1 MRKSRFSEA
10 QIIQI
15 LKEGD
20 ADTPVRD
27 LTRRHGISLA
37 TYYNWKAKYGGADAE
52 ACLLKQIK
60 ELKLHIEQYKS
71 MYAEL
76 ARENYAL
83 RAQLEKKSPNL
94 PRELPPQ
101 ARQRRP

>member
-10 QIIQI
+10 EIIAI

-20 ADTPVRD
+20 ADTPAKELVRK
-27 LTRRHGISLA
+27 HGISLA

-52 ACLLKQIK
+52 ACLLSQIK
-60 ELKLHIEQYKS
+60 ELRTQIEQYKS

-76 ARENYAL
+76 ARENFEL
-83 RAQLEKKSPNL
+83 RGRLEKKF
-94 PRELPPQ
+94 
-101 ARQRRP
+101 

>member
-1 MRKSRFSEA
+1 MRKSRFTESE
-10 QIIQI
+10 IIAI

-20 ADTPVRD
+20 ADVAVKDLVRK
-27 LTRRHGISLA
+27 HGISLA

-60 ELKLHIEQYKS
+60 ELRLQIEQYKS

-76 ARENYAL
+76 ARENYEL
-83 RAQLEKKSPNL
+83 RERTNAKKP
-94 PRELPPQ
+94 
-101 ARQRRP
+101 

>member
-1 MRKSRFSEA
+1 MRKSRFTESE
-10 QIIQI
+10 IIAI

-20 ADTPVRD
+20 ADVAVKDLVRK
-27 LTRRHGISLA
+27 HGISLA

-60 ELKLHIEQYKS
+60 ELRAQIEQYKS

-76 ARENYAL
+76 ARENYEL
-83 RAQLEKKSPNL
+83 RERAGAKKP
-94 PRELPPQ
+94 
-101 ARQRRP
+101 